1 MPPKLTACCAHDH
14 DCDAA
19 DCGPAYSLHKHIDLS
34 HVRCLNEELAGSCQA
49 VFRPWAQ
56 RLQPAV
62 PPLRSNAGDPE
73 LLLHVPFDGAVKLR
87 AICVIGGG
95 AGSSPSQLKVYTNRD
110 DLDFE
115 AVGALPAV
123 QEWDLQAENPGGVLE
138 YPTQVHKFNGVY
150 SLDLYFTG
158 NFGAEATEIQF
169 IGFKGDF
176 SECKR
181 QAVEAVYETRPVPS
195 DHKVPGA
202 PHASQFQP
210 GM

>member
-49 VFRPWAQ
+49 VF
-56 RLQPAV
+56 
-62 PPLRSNAGDPE
+62 
-73 LLLHVPFDGAVKLR
+73 DGAVKLR

-110 DLDFE
+110 NLDFE

-138 YPTQVHKFNGVY
+138 YPTQ
-150 SLDLYFTG
+150 
-158 NFGAEATEIQF
+158 
-169 IGFKGDF
+169 
-176 SECKR
+176 
-181 QAVEAVYETRPVPS
+181 
-195 DHKVPGA
+195 
-202 PHASQFQP
+202 
-210 GM
+210 